1 MLPAT
6 SNYSLFMRAVYRAAT
21 PLMSCL
27 LLAGFAAG
35 IRGLFSV
42 AVVADAPPVTPAPI
56 VAAVG
61 SWTTPKKTGS
71 MPTAEA
77 LASARSGRWERL
89 ERLEARETERCLVH
103 FYKVREPDLVQSYGA
118 GSFEDSLVNYYS
130 EVPTMVT
137 YYRPRASPAEV
148 KQATAQR
155 QAVMLRGGGAG
166 SYVPPSR
173 RADGPSRLARGGST
187 HDRGD
192 FDRSQNRTVRPDY
205 LFRVL
210 HCAGF

>member
-1 MLPAT
+1 VDACRSQT
-6 SNYSLFMRAVYRAAT
+6 SNSVGTFA
-21 PLMSCL
+21 CL
-27 LLAGFAAG
+27 LVFAAG
-35 IRGLFSV
+35 VRGLFSV

-61 SWTTPKKTGS
+61 SWTTPKKAGS

-89 ERLEARETERCLVH
+89 ERLEAREAERCLVH
-103 FYKVREPDLVQSYGA
+103 FYKAREPDLVQSYGA
-118 GSFEDSLVNYYS
+118 GSVLEDNDGLVNYYS

-137 YYRPRASPAEV
+137 YYRARASPAEV

-155 QAVMLRGGGAG
+155 EAAMLRGGGGG

-187 HDRGD
+187 HDLGD
-192 FDRSQNRTVRPDY
+192 FDRFGAQNRTVCPGY